1 MHSESQDL
9 EETNVSEEIIDG
21 VEEASQ
27 PEMENEDVQAGGGD
41 DANMTMADVIEE
53 MVEQVQADDDDVVD
67 DDESQTQP
75 AEASEANLTDEEMF
89 LAAINGDMPGTE
101 EDDSFLMKSVSK
113 GQIVTGVIASINE
126 AEILIDIGAKSEGVI
141 TGQEFVA
148 LDDET
153 LAALSVGQEIDV
165 YVLRPEGR
173 DGHTILSLRRA
184 LEQQDWDVAEE
195 LLETKSAIE
204 VEIIG
209 FNKGGLI
216 VSFEKLRGF
225 VPASQVSLERR
236 RRATGSTPDE
246 RWREMVGESM
256 MIKVIEVDRG
266 RNRLILSEREAMKEQ
281 RVKIK
286 RELLEKLEIGQTYN
300 GRVTSL
306 TDFGAFVDIGGIDG
320 LVHLSELA
328 WEHVIKPGEILSVGD
343 EVEVEVIDIN
353 IDRERIGLSRK
364 RLLKNPWDRIDEL
377 YEVNQLVQGT
387 VTKLTKFGAFARM
400 VDQPAIEGLIHISE
414 LADRRIGHP
423 REVVSEG
430 ETLTL
435 RVVRIEPDKKRIG
448 LSLKR
453 VDSTDYQDDDW
464 TSYLR
469 G

>member
-1 MHSESQDL
+1 MHSEGQDL
-9 EETNVSEEIIDG
+9 EEANADSEVVDG
-21 VEEASQ
+21 VEELPQ
-27 PEMENEDVQAGGGD
+27 PEAENESVQEPA
-41 DANMTMADVIEE
+41 ADLAAEAETVVEE
-53 MVEQVQADDDDVVD
+53 VVEQVEADDEVEEVD
-67 DDESQTQP
+67 EGETQP
-75 AEASEANLTDEEMF
+75 EASSDAALTDEEMF
-89 LAAINGDMPGTE
+89 LAAINGDMPGTQ
-101 EDDSFLMKSVSK
+101 EDESFLMTSVKK
-113 GQIVTGVIASINE
+113 GQIVTGVIASVSDS
-126 AEILIDIGAKSEGVI
+126 EILVDIGAKSEGVI
-141 TGQEFVA
+141 TGQELVA
-148 LDDET
+148 LDQET
-153 LAALSVGQEIDV
+153 IDALEVGQEIDV

-173 DGHTILSLRRA
+173 DGHTVLSLRRA

-195 LLETKSAIE
+195 YMENKNALE
-204 VEIIG
+204 VEVIG

-236 RRATGSTPDE
+236 RRATGATPDE
-246 RWREMVGESM
+246 RWREMVGETM
-256 MIKVIEVDRG
+256 FIKVIEVDRG

-281 RVKIK
+281 RAKMK
-286 RELLEKLEIGQTYN
+286 RELLEKLEVGQQYK

-320 LVHLSELA
+320 LVHLSEMA
-328 WEHVIKPGEILSVGD
+328 WEHVTKPGEILTVGD
-343 EVEVEVIDIN
+343 EVEVEVIDVN
-353 IDRERIGLSRK
+353 VEKERIGLSRK

-423 REVVSEG
+423 REVVTEG

>member
-1 MHSESQDL
+1 MHSESQGL
-9 EETNVSEEIIDG
+9 EEADTDITSEAVAG
-21 VEEASQ
+21 VEESSETEMAS
-27 PEMENEDVQAGGGD
+27 D
-41 DANMTMADVIEE
+41 DEVTLDTPSADEVTSIIEE
-53 MVEQVQADDDDVVD
+53 IVEQAEDDSVMVD
-67 DDESQTQP
+67 EEESQP
-75 AEASEANLTDEEMF
+75 AEPSDASLTDEEMF

-101 EDDSFLMKSVSK
+101 EDDSFLLKSVKK
-113 GQIVTGVIASINE
+113 GDIVTGVIASVNE
-126 AEILIDIGAKSEGVI
+126 TEILIDIGAKSEGVI
-141 TGQEFVA
+141 TGQEFLA
-148 LDDET
+148 LDQET
-153 LAALSVGQEIDV
+153 LDSLSVGQELDV

-184 LEQQDWDVAEE
+184 LEQQDWDIAEE
-195 LLETKSAIE
+195 YLENKQALE
-204 VEIIG
+204 VEVIG

-216 VSFEKLRGF
+216 VSFAKLRGF
-225 VPASQVSLERR
+225 VPASQVSLDRR
-236 RRATGSTPDE
+236 RRATGATPDE

-256 MIKVIEVDRG
+256 YIKVIEVDRG

-281 RVKIK
+281 RAVMK
-286 RELLEKLEIGQTYN
+286 RELLKKLEVGQVYT

-320 LVHLSELA
+320 LVHLSELS
-328 WEHVIKPGEILSVGD
+328 WEHVTKPGEVLSVGE
-343 EVEVEVIDIN
+343 EVEVEVIDVN
-353 IDRERIGLSRK
+353 VDRERIGLSRK
-364 RLLKNPWDRIDEL
+364 RRLQNPWERIEEL

-430 ETLTL
+430 DTLTL